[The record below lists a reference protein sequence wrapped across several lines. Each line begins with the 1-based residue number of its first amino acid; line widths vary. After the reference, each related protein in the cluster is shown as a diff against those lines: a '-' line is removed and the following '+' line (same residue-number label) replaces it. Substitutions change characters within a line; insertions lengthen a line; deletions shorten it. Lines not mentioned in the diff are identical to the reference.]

1 MVCVFCGQSF
11 LKIMDK
17 ERLVMEPI
25 LYLVIPC
32 YNEATVLPVT
42 APMFLSKLDG
52 LILEGKIHKDSR
64 VMFVDGGS
72 TDGTMDVIRSLC
84 EQEKQYI
91 GLSLSRN
98 QGQQGAIL
106 AGLSEAVD
114 RCDITITVDCDGQDD
129 LHAIDQMVD
138 AHSDGCEVVYGVRSD
153 RKSDSFWKRTTA
165 VGFYK
170 FMTLLGVETVYN
182 HSEYR
187 LMSSRAVRELL
198 QFKEVNLFLRGLV
211 PLVGFQSS
219 CVYYKRQ
226 ERTGGETHY
235 SYGKLMALAF
245 EGITSFSVKPIR
257 LISTVGSV
265 FALWGLFGYFWA
277 FWSYF
282 TGNTVPGWP
291 SLYCLIVGIGGV
303 QLLSLGVIGEYVG
316 KIYMETKQRPRFIID
331 ERLYE

>member
-1 MVCVFCGQSF
+1 
-11 LKIMDK
+11 
-17 ERLVMEPI
+17 MEPV

-42 APMFLSKLDG
+42 APMFLSKLDS
-52 LILEGKIHKDSR
+52 LILDGKIHKDSR
-64 VMFVDGGS
+64 ILFVNSGS

-84 EQEKQYI
+84 DMETQYI

-98 QGQQGAIL
+98 QGQQGAML

-129 LHAIDQMVD
+129 LNAIDEMVE
-138 AHSDGCEVVYGVRSD
+138 AFWNGSEIVYGVRSD
-153 RKSDSFWKRTTA
+153 RRSDSFWKRTTA

-170 FMTLLGVETVYN
+170 FMDLLGVETVYN

-198 QFKEVNLFLRGLV
+198 NFKEVNLFLRGLV
-211 PLVGFQSS
+211 PLVGFKSR
-219 CVYYKRQ
+219 CVYF
-226 ERTGGETHY
+226 ERHERAAGETHY

-257 LISTVGSV
+257 LISAVGAI
-265 FALWGLFGYFWA
+265 FALCGLLGYGWA
-277 FWSYF
+277 LWSF
-282 TGNTVPGWP
+282 FSGNTVPGWP
-291 SLYCLIVGIGGV
+291 SLYCLIIGVGGI
-303 QLLSLGVIGEYVG
+303 QLLSLGVIGEYIG
-316 KIYMETKQRPRFIID
+316 KIYLETKARPRFIID